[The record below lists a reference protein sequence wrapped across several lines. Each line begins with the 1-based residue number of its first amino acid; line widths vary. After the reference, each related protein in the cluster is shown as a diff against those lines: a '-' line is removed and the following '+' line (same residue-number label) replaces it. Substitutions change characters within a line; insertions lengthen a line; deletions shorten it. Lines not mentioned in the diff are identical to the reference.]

1 MKKTAKYYNSE
12 EGKASY
18 KKKLAYDKKH
28 NAKPENVKKRTLLN
42 KYNREK
48 GTYGNGDNSDARH
61 VNGKIVGFTAASK
74 NRASKTDS
82 AGDRRARGGK
92 KK

>member
-1 MKKTAKYYNSE
+1 MKKTAKHYSKN
-12 EGKASY
+12 KTSY
-18 KKKLAYDKKH
+18 AKKLEYDKEYNK
-28 NAKPENVKKRTLLN
+28 KPKNVKKRVELN

-61 VNGKIVGFTAASK
+61 VNGKIVGFTSASK

>member
-1 MKKTAKYYNSE
+1 MKKTAKYYSE
-12 EGKASY
+12 NPDAKRVKY
-18 KKKLAYDKKH
+18 AYDKKY
-28 NAKPENVKKRTLLN
+28 NKTKKATNKRVELN

-61 VNGKIVGFTAASK
+61 VNGKIIGFTSASK